1 MFYTKEQINTLEKY
15 RKTFETAVH
24 SGFAR
29 NVGSIALKEIE
40 EVYDTAYGSHYSY
53 NSGCSVCVLGFLKR
67 VGEPFLKEAEIYR
80 KKEERERQKA
90 EEERNLPPDVEMRDG
105 TITISFDRAEAEEA
119 AIKAKA
125 EQTKTEV
132 VENVEVKEESLVFET
147 AKTNAPEPPKTN
159 KRTRRKKEDGTEQ

>member
-29 NVGSIALKEIE
+29 NVGSVALKEIE

-80 KKEERERQKA
+80 RKEERERQKA
-90 EEERNLPPDVEMRDG
+90 EEERNFPPDVEMKDG
-105 TITISFDRAEAEEA
+105 TITVSFDRAEA

-125 EQTKTEV
+125 EQTNTEV

-147 AKTNAPEPPKTN
+147 AKTNTAEPPKTN
-159 KRTRRKKEDGTEQ
+159 KRTRRKKDGTE